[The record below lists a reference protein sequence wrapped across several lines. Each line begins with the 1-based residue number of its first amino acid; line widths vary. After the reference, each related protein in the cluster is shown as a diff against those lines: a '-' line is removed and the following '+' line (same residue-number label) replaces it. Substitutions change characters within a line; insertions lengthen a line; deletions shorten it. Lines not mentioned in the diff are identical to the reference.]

1 MEKMESLMEI
11 DLYEL
16 IGVEQSASTQEIKKA
31 YRKKALSCHPD
42 KNPNNPR
49 ANELFHELSHALEIL
64 TDTSARAA
72 YDKVLNA
79 RLQAKLRIKE
89 FDAKRRKLK
98 EDLEAR
104 EDAYRRSTTADF
116 KSDKEKLQAEIDRLQ
131 KEGSKQ
137 LKEEIEL
144 MQKHFQDQLNTS
156 LKESEVDNGS
166 FKIRVKWKTDKN
178 QSNDIYNYDTLH
190 RIFSKYGDINAL
202 IVSPTG
208 KGSALVEY
216 QNKSDAVSI
225 NRLITRNNIFLI
237 IICYIQELAVSVEVG
252 FAQNPLK
259 LQKLWSTVKESAT
272 FKMGASY
279 SDNNIPRKEV
289 NQRMSDSE
297 FELSVL
303 RNLRKAEELKR
314 SGQLHTTENT

>member
-1 MEKMESLMEI
+1 MEL

-16 IGVEQSASTQEIKKA
+16 IGVEQTASTQEIKKA

-42 KNPNNPR
+42 KNPNNPK

-79 RLQAKLRIKE
+79 RLQAKLRIRE

-116 KSDKEKLQAEIDRLQ
+116 RNDKEKLQAEIERLQ

-144 MQKHFQDQLNTS
+144 MQKHFEGQLNTGC
-156 LKESEVDNGS
+156 KESDADNGS
-166 FKIRVKWKTDKN
+166 FKIRVKWKIDKN
-178 QSNDIYNYDTLH
+178 QSQGIYNYDTLH

-202 IVSPTG
+202 IVSPTR

-216 QNKSDAVSI
+216 QNKSDA
-225 NRLITRNNIFLI
+225 
-237 IICYIQELAVSVEVG
+237 ELAVSVEIG

-259 LQKLWSTVKESAT
+259 LQKLWSSEKESST
-272 FKMGASY
+272 FRTGTSY
-279 SDNNIPRKEV
+279 SESNVTRNEQA

-314 SGQLHTTENT
+314 SSRNLHRTENS

>member
-216 QNKSDAVSI
+216 QNKSDA
-225 NRLITRNNIFLI
+225 
-237 IICYIQELAVSVEVG
+237 ELAVSVEVG

>member
-216 QNKSDAVSI
+216 QNKSDA
-225 NRLITRNNIFLI
+225 
-237 IICYIQELAVSVEVG
+237 ELAVSVEVG

-279 SDNNIPRKEV
+279 SDNNIPRKEQV

>member
-1 MEKMESLMEI
+1 MTEKMESLMEI
-11 DLYEL
+11 DLYDL
-16 IGVEQSASTQEIKKA
+16 IGVEQTASTQEIKKA

-64 TDTSARAA
+64 TDASARAA

-79 RLQAKLRIKE
+79 KLQAKLRIKE

-104 EDAYRRSTTADF
+104 EDAYRRSTTVDV
-116 KSDKEKLQAEIDRLQ
+116 KSDKDKLLAEIERLQ

-144 MQKHFQDQLNTS
+144 MQKHFEGQLNTGH
-156 LKESEVDNGS
+156 KESDVDNGS
-166 FKIRVKWKTDKN
+166 FKIKVKWKADKS

-202 IVSPTG
+202 IVSPTR
-208 KGSALVEY
+208 KCSALVEY
-216 QNKSDAVSI
+216 QNKSDA
-225 NRLITRNNIFLI
+225 
-237 IICYIQELAVSVEVG
+237 ELAVSVEIG

-259 LQKLWSTVKESAT
+259 LQKLWSTENDTTT
-272 FKMGASY
+272 FKTGTSY
-279 SDNNIPRKEV
+279 SNSNSTRNEQV
-289 NQRMSDSE
+289 NQKMSDSE

-303 RNLRKAEELKR
+303 RNLRKAEEMKR
-314 SGQLHTTENT
+314 SLGKSHTTENS